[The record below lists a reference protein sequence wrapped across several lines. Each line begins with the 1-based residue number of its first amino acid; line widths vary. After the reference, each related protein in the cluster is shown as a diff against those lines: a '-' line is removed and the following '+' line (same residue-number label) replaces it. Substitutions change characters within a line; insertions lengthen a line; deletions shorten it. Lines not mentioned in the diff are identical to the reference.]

1 MQTDVGDIWH
11 LTKSERNLRLR
22 PWRHECLIEKNLH
35 DQTVALWALISKSFD
50 LNNISHHTQEKER
63 RANHYPWK
71 QQMYCS
77 AFYHISGNA
86 TLLFYLL
93 FRICSWWKPFIIKHE
108 QEILQMIFV
117 PYNFVLLINIFKLH
131 PNYVFTYRKGRLCF
145 AKRVSVILFTEGS
158 ASRGWVG
165 TSRCWH
171 LVATTRM
178 ECILV

>member
-50 LNNISHHTQEKER
+50 LNNISHHTQERER

-71 QQMYCS
+71 QHMYCS
-77 AFYHISGNA
+77 AFYHISRNT

-93 FRICSWWKPFIIKHE
+93 FLRCSWWKPFVMKHE
-108 QEILQMIFV
+108 HEILQMISV
-117 PYNFVLLINIFKLH
+117 PWNVVLLPTTREGNIFISI
-131 PNYVFTYRKGRLCF
+131 C
-145 AKRVSVILFTEGS
+145 LFTGGLGRPPLWEQTPLPLWG
-158 ASRGWVG
+158 
-165 TSRCWH
+165 
-171 LVATTRM
+171 
-178 ECILV
+178 